1 MFCTTTPN
9 LLSALL
15 TDLRP
20 ASLSSSSNPANYFPL
35 LHQIPSLPATSRHSW
50 LIPTLF
56 FSAQHLV
63 QAVVFPR
70 CMYITYLLLH
80 NKRLQNLGACNNDI
94 YYLAVSVGQESR
106 CTQLDPQ
113 IHGLSE
119 AAIQVSAEGCDPG
132 VSGGRIPSQDHSR
145 CCWQYSVPAG
155 SIYQRSQSLV
165 GCWWEVTLSYLPHG
179 PL

>member
-1 MFCTTTPN
+1 
-9 LLSALL
+9 
-15 TDLRP
+15 
-20 ASLSSSSNPANYFPL
+20 
-35 LHQIPSLPATSRHSW
+35 
-50 LIPTLF
+50 
-56 FSAQHLV
+56 
-63 QAVVFPR
+63 
-70 CMYITYLLLH
+70 MYITYLLLH

-165 GCWWEVTLSYLPHG
+165 GCWWEDYVGLCKDFSAVLAPCESITAFITEAHNSHLLF
-179 PL
+179 LK

>member
-1 MFCTTTPN
+1 
-9 LLSALL
+9 
-15 TDLRP
+15 
-20 ASLSSSSNPANYFPL
+20 
-35 LHQIPSLPATSRHSW
+35 
-50 LIPTLF
+50 
-56 FSAQHLV
+56 
-63 QAVVFPR
+63 
-70 CMYITYLLLH
+70 MYITYLLLH

-119 AAIQVSAEGCDPG
+119 AVIQVSAEGCDPG
-132 VSGGRIPSQDHSR
+132 VSGGRIPAQDHSR